1 MNEFLRNFIMTGI
14 RNMIERDVPLYQVY
28 KYAAGWYD
36 KGILTEDDLREI
48 EEKYAEKAEAAEE
61 ENEATV

>member
-1 MNEFLRNFIMTGI
+1 MTGI

>member
-28 KYAAGWYD
+28 QYATGWHD
-36 KGILTEDDLREI
+36 KGILAEDDLREI
-48 EEKYAEKAEAAEE
+48 EEKYAEKTEAAEE

>member
-28 KYAAGWYD
+28 KYAAAWYD
-36 KGILTEDDLREI
+36 KEVLVDEDLVEI
-48 EEKYAEKAEAAEE
+48 QDSFANSEKIIDEAGE
-61 ENEATV
+61 

>member
-1 MNEFLRNFIMTGI
+1 MNDFLRNFIMTGI

-36 KGILTEDDLREI
+36 KEVLVDEDLVEI
-48 EEKYAEKAEAAEE
+48 QDSFVSSEKAIDEGDK
-61 ENEATV
+61 

>member
-36 KGILTEDDLREI
+36 KGILTEGDLREI
-48 EEKYAEKAEAAEE
+48 EEKYAEKAETAEE
-61 ENEATV
+61 ENEATI

>member
-48 EEKYAEKAEAAEE
+48 EEKYAEKAEQIEAPEE
-61 ENEATV
+61 IEG